1 MSVRDIDN
9 LRVNLVELACRR
21 QLKNGAVYKITHL
34 RVKENTDGEKRCDA
48 SYSRQRAS
56 LVVSMNEGLFAYCQ
70 EGKEG
75 HGTALVYIVKGR
87 LCSHSR

>member
-56 LVVSMNEGLFAYCQ
+56 LVVSMNEGLLPTARK
-70 EGKEG
+70 GK
-75 HGTALVYIVKGR
+75 KGMGQPWFT
-87 LCSHSR
+87 